1 MMDIDKIRDEMAE
14 KHDHSGVVMIGE
26 YVSERLMKGAKLP
39 EGKTLLGAFEEIRK
53 YASKH
58 KTGNYCFVPPEK
70 AYEIVDA
77 YFGFDKDAEAQVV
90 PAPVTQPAADALDL
104 DALLGEW

>member
-14 KHDHSGVVMIGE
+14 KHDHGGVAMIGE
-26 YVSERLMKGAKLP
+26 YVSGRVLKGAKIS
-39 EGKTLLGAFEEIRK
+39 EGKTLMGAFEEIRK
-53 YASKH
+53 YASAH

-77 YFGFDKDAEAQVV
+77 YFEFGMDAEAQAV
-90 PAPVTQPAADALDL
+90 PAPMTQPAADDLDL